1 MGRPAFYKTPDELQ
15 AAIDLF
21 FDSCVPKYLKDDNGQ
36 LIFDKHWN
44 PIIIERNPPTVTGL
58 ALHLGFT
65 TRQAL
70 LNYQGKRAFVDTVT
84 RAKLKIEHFQ
94 EACLYDPALRPQGPI
109 FALKNF
115 GWKDTLGVSVEET
128 PRIVITGPED
138 KG

>member
-1 MGRPAFYKTPDELQ
+1 MGRPAFYKTAEELQ
-15 AAIDLF
+15 AAIDSF
-21 FDSCVPKYLKDDNGQ
+21 FASCVPKYLKDDKGQ
-36 LIFDKHWN
+36 LIFDKHGN
-44 PIIIERNPPTVTGL
+44 PIILERNPPTVTGL

-94 EACLYDPALRPQGPI
+94 ETCLYDPALRPQGPI

-115 GWKDTLGVSVEET
+115 GWKDTMGVSVEET
-128 PRIVITGPED
+128 PKIVITGPED
-138 KG
+138 QG